1 LGAASHRNP
10 QPLKASPT
18 PVLPTGRD
26 TGESLWL
33 QVACL
38 IDNGQTGAWLTTQR
52 IISVWKR
59 LKRHLLN
66 INGQNLSSFCARQI
80 TRMHGTNTK
89 SLLIF
94 TEAVLS
100 DGEHMIQMIQKRG
113 KSFLASIVL
122 VLFVFGVVQ
131 MIINA

>member
-1 LGAASHRNP
+1 
-10 QPLKASPT
+10 
-18 PVLPTGRD
+18 
-26 TGESLWL
+26 
-33 QVACL
+33 
-38 IDNGQTGAWLTTQR
+38 
-52 IISVWKR
+52 
-59 LKRHLLN
+59 
-66 INGQNLSSFCARQI
+66 
-80 TRMHGTNTK
+80 MHGTNTK